1 MTDKELMDL
10 WKAIEGLSNSLQN
23 TVSALETITEF
34 NKTVV
39 QKLVELES
47 R

>member
-1 MTDKELMDL
+1 MDKELVDL

-23 TVSALETITEF
+23 VTSALETITEF
-34 NKTVV
+34 NKTVGH
-39 QKLVELES
+39 KLAELES

>member
-1 MTDKELMDL
+1 MDKELVDI
-10 WKAIEGLSNSLQN
+10 WKAIDGLSNSLGN
-23 TVSALETITEF
+23 ITSALETMTEF

-39 QKLVELES
+39 QKLTELES

>member
-1 MTDKELMDL
+1 MDKELVDL
-10 WKAIEGLSNSLQN
+10 WKAVEGLSNSLQN
-23 TVSALETITEF
+23 ITSALETITEF

-39 QKLVELES
+39 QKLTELES

>member
-1 MTDKELMDL
+1 MDKELLDL
-10 WKAIEGLSNSLQN
+10 WKAVEGLSNSLQN
-23 TVSALETITEF
+23 ITSALETITEF

-39 QKLVELES
+39 QKLTELES